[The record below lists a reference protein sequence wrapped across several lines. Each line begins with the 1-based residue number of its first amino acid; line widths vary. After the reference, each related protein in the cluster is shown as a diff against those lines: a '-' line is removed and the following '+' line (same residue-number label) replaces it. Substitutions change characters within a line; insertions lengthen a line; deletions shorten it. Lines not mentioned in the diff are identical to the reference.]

1 MPGTR
6 LEWELTV
13 QIVKKTLAASLITLC
28 LLALAACGSISET
41 TVPAITKQPLSRT
54 LTVGQ
59 SVTFSVEASGTP
71 ALTYQWKR
79 SGTVVSGATSASYT
93 TRAATISDNGAQ
105 FTVVVSNAKGNVTSN
120 PALLTVSEAGLLL
133 LNSSASNLSFGSVTV
148 SSSSVQKVTL
158 TNAGKGNV
166 TISQVLVAGA
176 GFDSTG
182 GSSGLI
188 LAPGQSTTLTSTFA
202 PSATG
207 VATGKITVS
216 SNASN
221 SPASILLSGS
231 GVASGS
237 HSVTLSWTGGAS
249 GITGYHAYSS
259 TISGGPFVRMTS
271 AALTTPSFRDT
282 SVQSGRT
289 YYYVVTALDS
299 SNQESVYSSE
309 ATAIVP

>member
-1 MPGTR
+1 M
-6 LEWELTV
+6 
-13 QIVKKTLAASLITLC
+13 QIAKKTLTASLITVC
-28 LLALAACGSISET
+28 FLALAACGSVSET
-41 TVPAITKQPLSRT
+41 TAPVITQQPLSRA

-71 ALTYQWKR
+71 ALTYQWTK
-79 SGTVVSGATSASYT
+79 SGKVVSGATSASFT
-93 TRAATISDNGAQ
+93 TRPATVSDNGAQ
-105 FTVVVSNAKGNVTSN
+105 FTVIVSNAKGTVTSN
-120 PALLTVSEAGLLL
+120 SALLTVSEAVLLL
-133 LNSSASNLSFGSVTV
+133 LNSSASSLSFGSVTV

-158 TNAGKGNV
+158 TNAGKADV

-207 VATGKITVS
+207 GATGKITVS

-231 GVASGS
+231 GVASGA
-237 HSVTLSWTGGAS
+237 HSVTLSWTDGDS

-259 TISGGPFVRMTS
+259 TVPGGPFVRMT
-271 AALTTPSFRDT
+271 AGALTAPTFRDA

-289 YYYVVTALDS
+289 YYYVVTALNA

-309 ATAIVP
+309 VTAIVP

>member
-1 MPGTR
+1 
-6 LEWELTV
+6 V
-13 QIVKKTLAASLITLC
+13 QIAKKNLAALLITLC
-28 LLALAACGSISET
+28 LLALAACGSVSET
-41 TVPAITKQPLSRT
+41 TAPAISKQPLSHT

-71 ALTYQWKR
+71 TLTYQWKK

-93 TRAATISDNGAQ
+93 ARAATASDNGAQ
-105 FTVVVSNAKGNVTSN
+105 FTVVVSNARGTVTSN
-120 PALLTVSEAGLLL
+120 PALLTVSAAGLLL
-133 LNSSASNLSFGSVTV
+133 LDSSASSLSFGNVTV
-148 SSSSVQKVTL
+148 SSSSVQKVVL
-158 TNAGKGNV
+158 TNAGKANV

-202 PSATG
+202 PSSIG
-207 VATGKITVS
+207 VASGKITVS

-231 GVASGS
+231 GVSTSS
-237 HSVTLSWTGGAS
+237 HSVTLSWTDADS

-259 TISGGPFVRMTS
+259 MVSGGPFVRMTS
-271 AALTTPSFRDT
+271 TALTTPSYRDT
-282 SVQSGRT
+282 SVQSGQT
-289 YYYVVTALDS
+289 YYYVVTALNS

-309 ATAIVP
+309 VTAIVP

>member
-1 MPGTR
+1 
-6 LEWELTV
+6 LEWGLTV
-13 QIVKKTLAASLITLC
+13 QIAKKTLAASLITLC
-28 LLALAACGSISET
+28 LLALAACGSVSET
-41 TVPAITKQPLSRT
+41 TAPAIITQPLSRT

-71 ALTYQWKR
+71 ALSYQWTK
-79 SGTVVSGATSASYT
+79 SGKVVSGASSASYT
-93 TRAATISDNGAQ
+93 TRAATVSDNGAQ
-105 FTVVVSNAKGNVTSN
+105 FTVVVSNAKGTVTSN
-120 PALLTVSEAGLLL
+120 PALLTVSAAGVLL
-133 LNSSASNLSFGSVTV
+133 LNSSASTLSFGSVTV

-158 TNAGKGNV
+158 TNAGKANV

-221 SPASILLSGS
+221 SPASIGLSGS
-231 GVASGS
+231 GVASSS
-237 HSVTLSWTGGAS
+237 HSVTLSWTDGAS

-259 TISGGPFVRMTS
+259 KVSGGPFIRMTS
-271 AALTTPSFRDT
+271 TELTNPTYRDS
-282 SVQSGRT
+282 SVQSGQT
-289 YYYVVTALDS
+289 YYYVVTALNS
-299 SNQESVYSSE
+299 SNQESAYSSE
-309 ATAIVP
+309 VTAVVP